1 MDALKKERRQLEE
14 AGARLISEACKAG
27 ADSAEVCGS
36 FGHRNKI
43 TLEKQ
48 DYHLASS
55 DEGYQLGLRVLKGD
69 RQGFTSTNS
78 LEQKEL
84 KEVALR
90 AVEIAGFSPDNPF
103 FSIQASS
110 PQTSQPHLNLWDP
123 ALAQISLQTQKD
135 WIEWMR
141 KEFLKD
147 NRIRLNEGSLE
158 VGKGL
163 SLLVNSKGTHHV
175 ESETS
180 CVWSL
185 MGMASD
191 KDVLTSFDYFSHLSR
206 HALGIGEIIIKTTS
220 QFRESLLKNLKIGEA
235 RSYRGAVFFSP
246 RAVLDILLDSVLYHL
261 NGRVLL
267 DGSSRWKLEDKEK
280 VLLSSALTL
289 IDTAWR
295 SDRFSCGLFDREG
308 TPTQE
313 LELFSEGKLKN
324 FLFDNYSAKGL
335 HQTSNGHAV
344 GGASSLPTVGSH
356 SLCLRG
362 GTKPL
367 QMLLK
372 EADPSSQG
380 ILWVNRYSGQTDPV
394 TGDFSGIAKGGEWWV
409 NGEFRHCVKET
420 LVSGNV
426 FDCLGASLLDLS
438 SETEV
443 IDSSGESPSA
453 LIDGIS
459 VTTV

>member
-55 DEGYQLGLRVLKGD
+55 DEGYQLGLRVLRGG

-78 LEQKEL
+78 LDPKEL

-90 AVEIAGFSPDNPF
+90 AVEIAGFSPENPF
-103 FSIQASS
+103 FTIQSNS
-110 PQTSQPHLNLWDP
+110 PQKAQPNLNLWDS
-123 ALAQISLQTQKD
+123 ALAQLSLQTQKD
-135 WIEWMR
+135 WVEWMR

-158 VGKGL
+158 VSKSL

-191 KDVLTSFDYFSHLSR
+191 KDLLTSFDYFSHLSR
-206 HALGIGEIIIKTTS
+206 KALGIGDTIISTTA
-220 QFRESLLKNLKIGEA
+220 QFRESLLKNLKTGEA
-235 RSYRGAVFFSP
+235 RSYRGLVIFSP
-246 RAVLDILLDSVLYHL
+246 RAVLDILLDSLIYHL

-267 DGSSRWKLEDKEK
+267 DDSGRWKLEDKDK
-280 VLLSSALTL
+280 LLINSAITLVDTPWLT
-289 IDTAWR
+289 
-295 SDRFSCGLFDREG
+295 DRFSCGLFDREG
-308 TPTQE
+308 TPTE
-313 LELFSEGKLKN
+313 ESELFSEGKLKT
-324 FLFDNYSAKGL
+324 FLLDNYSAKGL

-344 GGASSLPTVGSH
+344 GGASSIPTVGSH
-356 SLCLRG
+356 SLCLKG
-362 GTKPL
+362 GNKPL
-367 QMLLK
+367 LTLLK

-380 ILWVNRYSGQTDPV
+380 VLWVNRYSGQTDPV

-409 NGEFRHCVKET
+409 DGEFKYCVKET
-420 LVSGNV
+420 LISGNV
-426 FDCLGASLLDLS
+426 FECLGKNLLDLS
-438 SETEV
+438 LETQV
-443 IDSSGESPSA
+443 VDSSGESPSA
-453 LIDGIS
+453 VIDGIS